1 MTETNILDKATDTGE
16 VNSQSSET
24 SPCCQSQSLLARLHI
39 IILKLILAFT
49 YDLAI
54 WFFDLVI
61 KTFFREVTS
70 RGGFNI
76 PKKGPVVFV
85 CAPHHNQFVDP
96 IVVMTTAKQLS
107 NRRISL
113 LTAAKSYNTWYIGG
127 PAKLCNA
134 IPVERP
140 QDLVKPY
147 EGTIRVENFGKG
159 NENLTV
165 IGEGTQFTKN
175 ASVKGII
182 GLTKFL
188 GNAKIEKIESDT
200 KIILL
205 APFKVNFDN
214 PNTKEQ
220 ELLDGLK
227 DGHPYV
233 LAPHIDNRQVF
244 QNVFDHLNGEGCLG
258 IFPEG
263 GLHDR
268 PNLLPLKPGVAIMA
282 LGAAAHSKDPNQI
295 VNIVPVGLNYFHAHR
310 FRSRVVIEYGKPI
323 AVTKEDGQNY
333 EKNPRNVVNQM
344 LDLITLRLKEITVS
358 CDDYDTLIAIQ
369 AARRLYL
376 SADRESI
383 PLPVVVEM
391 NRRLLNGYQKFSDQE
406 DIRQLKDA
414 VGEYNKKLM
423 QLGIHDH
430 QVESLTRSNRL
441 YVFVR
446 FLTRLVTVIA
456 FFCLALPGIVMFGP
470 IFIVGN
476 KISQTKAKKALEGSA
491 VKIEAKDVI
500 STWKIIVA
508 LGFAPI
514 LYIFWAIVLT
524 VMLVRYDFTGNI
536 PKPVIFFFCYLWNVF
551 TTYASLRVGEIGM
564 DYYKSLTPLFYSLLL
579 INKDI
584 LQIEG
589 LKKTRKELAK
599 KVYVSCQKYGP
610 LVFDDFDKT
619 TKKYRTAVKP
629 HTERQNSVVSLANL
643 ENIAIFSE
651 EHASNDPDD
660 SESDSNDIDNNSCDT
675 DDQKTIESV
684 EENYEP
690 SATDQTIRMR
700 KSKFKGVN

>member
-1 MTETNILDKATDTGE
+1 MARKNAPNESGGD
-16 VNSQSSET
+16 QSEPSKT
-24 SPCCQSQSLLARLHI
+24 PAHNDSRTYLAKLQY
-39 IILKLILAFT
+39 IILKMILAFT

-54 WFFDLVI
+54 QFFDLVI

-76 PKKGPVVFV
+76 PKEGPVVFV

-96 IVVMTTAKQLS
+96 IVVMTTAKQYS

-113 LTAAKSYNTWYIGG
+113 LTAAKSYNTWYVGT

-147 EGTIRVENFGKG
+147 EGTIRIENFGKG
-159 NENLTV
+159 NDNLVV
-165 IGEGTQFTKN
+165 IGEGTQFLKN
-175 ASVKGII
+175 AGVKGII
-182 GLTKFL
+182 GLTHFL

-214 PNTKEQ
+214 PNPKEK
-220 ELLDGLK
+220 ELMDGLR

-244 QNVFDHLNGEGCLG
+244 QNVFDHLNDGGCLG

-282 LGAAAHSKDPNQI
+282 LGAVAHSNDPNQV

-323 AVTKEDGQNY
+323 AVTKQDGENY
-333 EKNPRNVVNQM
+333 EKNPRTVVNQM
-344 LDLITLRLKEITVS
+344 LELITLRLKEITVS
-358 CDDYDTLIAIQ
+358 CDDYETLIAIQ

-376 SADRESI
+376 STDRESI

-391 NRRLLNGYQKFSDQE
+391 NRRLLNGYQKFSEKE

-414 VGEYNKKLM
+414 VGAYNKKLM

-430 QVESLTRSNRL
+430 QVESLTRSNRFNL
-441 YVFVR
+441 LLR
-446 FLTRLVTVIA
+446 FFTRLFKVIV

-476 KISQTKAKKALEGSA
+476 RISRAKAKKALEGSA
-491 VKIEAKDVI
+491 VKIKANDVI
-500 STWKIIVA
+500 STWKILVA
-508 LGFAPI
+508 LGFAPL

-524 VMLVRYDFTGNI
+524 ALLVRFNLTGKV
-536 PKPVIFFFCYLWNVF
+536 PKPIIFILCYLWNVF

-584 LQIEG
+584 LQIEN
-589 LKKTRKELAK
+589 LKKTREDLAK
-599 KVYVSCQKYGP
+599 KVIVSCQKYGP
-610 LVFDDFDKT
+610 LIFDDYGKT
-619 TKKYRTAVKP
+619 TKKYQKAAKP
-629 HTERQNSVVSLANL
+629 HTERQNSIVSLSNL

-651 EHASNDPDD
+651 EHAPNDPDE
-660 SESDSNDIDNNSCDT
+660 SEIETGDTEGTSSDS
-675 DDQKTIESV
+675 DDHESLAGA
-684 EENYEP
+684 EENCE
-690 SATDQTIRMR
+690 SSIKDRTVRSRRTKTR
-700 KSKFKGVN
+700 GL

>member
-1 MTETNILDKATDTGE
+1 MAQSNILKDSTDTGGGE
-16 VNSQSSET
+16 PQPTETSSFKQSSNFLT
-24 SPCCQSQSLLARLHI
+24 TLHNI
-39 IILKLILAFT
+39 IVKIILAFT
-49 YDLAI
+49 YDLVI
-54 WFFDLVI
+54 QFFDLVI

-76 PKKGPVVFV
+76 PKKGPVIFV

-96 IVVMTTAKQLS
+96 IVVMTTTKQYS
-107 NRRISL
+107 NRRVSL

-127 PAKLCNA
+127 PARLCNA

-159 NENLTV
+159 NDNLTV

-175 ASVKGII
+175 ASIKGII
-182 GLTKFL
+182 GLTHFL

-200 KIILL
+200 RIILL

-214 PNTKEQ
+214 PNPKEK
-220 ELLDGLK
+220 ELLDGLR

-244 QNVFDHLNGEGCLG
+244 QNVFDHLNGGGCLG

-282 LGAAAHSKDPNQI
+282 LGAAAHSKDPNQV

-323 AVTKEDGQNY
+323 AVTKQDGEKY
-333 EKNPRNVVNQM
+333 EKNPRAVVDKM
-344 LDLITLRLKEITVS
+344 LELITLRLKEITVS

-391 NRRLLNGYQKFSDQE
+391 NRRLLNGYQKFSDKE

-414 VGEYNKKLM
+414 VGAYNKKLM

-430 QVESLTRSNRL
+430 QVESLTRSNRF
-441 YVFVR
+441 YVLVR
-446 FLTRLVTVIA
+446 FLTRLLTVVV

-470 IFIVGN
+470 IFIVGSR
-476 KISQTKAKKALEGSA
+476 ISKSKAKKALEGSA
-491 VKIEAKDVI
+491 VKIKANDVI
-500 STWKIIVA
+500 STWKILVA

-514 LYIFWAIVLT
+514 LYIFWAVVLT
-524 VMLVRYDFTGNI
+524 ALLVRSNVTGKL
-536 PKPVIFFFCYLWNVF
+536 PKPVIFVLCYLWNVF
-551 TTYASLRVGEIGM
+551 TTYASLRVGETGM

-584 LQIEG
+584 LQIED
-589 LKKTRKELAK
+589 LKNTRKELEK

-619 TKKYRTAVKP
+619 TRKYQKADKP

-651 EHASNDPDD
+651 EHADNDPDD
-660 SESDSNDIDNNSCDT
+660 SETESGDSENNSFET

-684 EENYEP
+684 KENYEP
-690 SATDQTIRMR
+690 SATDRSIRMR
-700 KSKFKGVN
+700 RAKAKGSN